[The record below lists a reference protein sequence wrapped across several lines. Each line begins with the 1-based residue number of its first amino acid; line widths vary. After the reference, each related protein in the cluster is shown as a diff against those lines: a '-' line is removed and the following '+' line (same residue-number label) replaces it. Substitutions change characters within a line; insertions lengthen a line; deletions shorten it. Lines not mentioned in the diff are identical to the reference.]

1 MRRIEVILGE
11 LERLTRGL
19 NLADLEQETAFT
31 AEAIGFNLGLARNSV
46 SKDLNQLWNDGL
58 AIKSRGRPV
67 FFWHR
72 QAMETLLGRRLNDTE
87 CEVRTVAD
95 LLPHQ
100 EGCSTDDPFSG
111 LIGYDRSLRDAVEK
125 GRAAVLYPHGL
136 HVLLTGPSGVG
147 KTFFAEL
154 MHRFACEH
162 AAGSPPPLVY
172 FNCAEY
178 AHNPELLS
186 SHLFGHRQG
195 AFTGASENKAGLV
208 EQADGGYLLLDEVHR
223 LPYEGQEKLFSI
235 LDKGQYRP
243 LGSSA
248 TARSITVRLICAT
261 TEPVSSALLR
271 TFQRR
276 IQVCIDLPGIRQRS
290 AEEQVELIV
299 GFLQRE
305 SRKIE
310 RTVSIDKTLLL
321 WLLNKPLEGNIGQLK
336 SDIQFLCAQA
346 WAAGMTEHND
356 TLQLDKRLVEVPFNA
371 TPEQRLLVDT
381 LFDGQDRLSVD
392 ARTLPA
398 LKTSL
403 ATGAEIEESDL
414 FYSFLTREYVNL
426 RNSNV
431 PPAET
436 LAILKNKLSSIFEYL
451 SLIHI

>member
-162 AAGSPPPLVY
+162 AAGSPRRWSTLTAPSMRITRSCSLRI
-172 FNCAEY
+172 CSAIAK
-178 AHNPELLS
+178 AH
-186 SHLFGHRQG
+186 
-195 AFTGASENKAGLV
+195 
-208 EQADGGYLLLDEVHR
+208 
-223 LPYEGQEKLFSI
+223 
-235 LDKGQYRP
+235 
-243 LGSSA
+243 
-248 TARSITVRLICAT
+248 
-261 TEPVSSALLR
+261 
-271 TFQRR
+271 
-276 IQVCIDLPGIRQRS
+276 
-290 AEEQVELIV
+290 
-299 GFLQRE
+299 
-305 SRKIE
+305 
-310 RTVSIDKTLLL
+310 
-321 WLLNKPLEGNIGQLK
+321 
-336 SDIQFLCAQA
+336 
-346 WAAGMTEHND
+346 
-356 TLQLDKRLVEVPFNA
+356 
-371 TPEQRLLVDT
+371 
-381 LFDGQDRLSVD
+381 
-392 ARTLPA
+392 LPA
-398 LKTSL
+398 PVRIKP
-403 ATGAEIEESDL
+403 
-414 FYSFLTREYVNL
+414 VW
-426 RNSNV
+426 
-431 PPAET
+431 
-436 LAILKNKLSSIFEYL
+436 
-451 SLIHI
+451 

>member
-1 MRRIEVILGE
+1 MRRIEIVLGE

-19 NLADLEQETAFT
+19 CLADLAQETAFT

-67 FFWHR
+67 YFLHR
-72 QAMETLLGRRLNDTE
+72 QALETLLGRQLEESER
-87 CEVRTVAD
+87 EVRSVAD
-95 LLPHQ
+95 VLPH
-100 EGCSTDDPFSG
+100 EEHYAPDDPFTS

-154 MHRFACEH
+154 MHRFACEQ
-162 AAGSPPPLVY
+162 ASGAIPPLVY

-195 AFTGASENKAGLV
+195 AFTGANEHKTGLV

-223 LPYEGQEKLFSI
+223 LSYEGQEKLFSI
-235 LDKGQYRP
+235 LDKGEYRP
-243 LGSSA
+243 LGVSSQP
-248 TARSITVRLICAT
+248 RSISVRLICAT
-261 TEPVSSALLR
+261 TEPVGSALLR

-290 AEEQVELIV
+290 VEEQIELIV

-310 RTVSIDKTLLL
+310 RTVSIDKPLLL

-346 WAAGMTEHND
+346 WASGMTEHND
-356 TLQLDKRLVEVPFNA
+356 TLQLDKRLAEMSVNP

-381 LFDGQDRLSVD
+381 LFDGKARLNID

-398 LKTSL
+398 LKT
-403 ATGAEIEESDL
+403 
-414 FYSFLTREYVNL
+414 
-426 RNSNV
+426 
-431 PPAET
+431 
-436 LAILKNKLSSIFEYL
+436 
-451 SLIHI
+451 

>member
-19 NLADLEQETAFT
+19 SLADLEHETAFT

-58 AIKSRGRPV
+58 AIKSKGRPV
-67 FFWHR
+67 FFLHR
-72 QAMETLLGRRLNDTE
+72 QAIETLLGRRLNDTE
-87 CEVRTVAD
+87 CEVRTVSD

-100 EGCSTDDPFSG
+100 EGRSPDDPFSG

-290 AEEQVELIV
+290 VEEQVELIV

-356 TLQLDKRLVEVPFNA
+356 TLQLDKRLV
-371 TPEQRLLVDT
+371 
-381 LFDGQDRLSVD
+381 
-392 ARTLPA
+392 
-398 LKTSL
+398 
-403 ATGAEIEESDL
+403 
-414 FYSFLTREYVNL
+414 
-426 RNSNV
+426 
-431 PPAET
+431 
-436 LAILKNKLSSIFEYL
+436 
-451 SLIHI
+451 

>member
-1 MRRIEVILGE
+1 MRRIEIILGE

-19 NLADLEQETAFT
+19 NLAHLAQETAFT

-67 FFWHR
+67 FFLHR
-72 QAMETLLGRRLNDTE
+72 QAIETLLGRKLDESER
-87 CEVRTVAD
+87 EVQTVAD
-95 LLPHQ
+95 LLPVQ
-100 EGCSTDDPFSG
+100 ENQATDDPFSG

-154 MHRFACEH
+154 MHRFACER
-162 AAGSPPPLVY
+162 AVGASPPLVY

-195 AFTGASENKAGLV
+195 AFTGANENKPGLV

-235 LDKGQYRP
+235 LDKGEYRP

-248 TARSITVRLICAT
+248 VARSISVRLICAT

-276 IQVCIDLPGIRQRS
+276 IQVCSDLPGIRQRS
-290 AEEQVELIV
+290 VEEQVELIV

-310 RTVSIDKTLLL
+310 RTISIDRTLLL

-346 WAAGMTEHND
+346 WASGMTEHSD
-356 TLQLDKRLVEVPFNA
+356 TLQLDKRLTEIPFNA
-371 TPEQRLLVDT
+371 TPEQRLLVGA
-381 LFDGQDRLSVD
+381 LFEGKEHLSID

-398 LKTSL
+398 LKNSL

-414 FYSFLTREYVNL
+414 FYSFLTREYINL

-436 LAILKNKLSSIFEYL
+436 LAILKNKLS
-451 SLIHI
+451 